1 MSVKNRNSIVT
12 DGLVFYVDAGNEDS
26 YPGSGT
32 TLTDLK
38 GGVSGS
44 LANSP
49 SFTSNNGGGIACDGT
64 DDEIQ
69 LGTIGDT
76 IPASFTWSFWANTG
90 TFSGGTSN
98 DTAWLATT
106 RSDSGNG
113 IWMYLKSSTA
123 HFTVGAISGYS
134 QSVSLSNNT
143 VYNVCFVVDSGTLK
157 IYVDGS
163 LNGSTFI
170 TTTRTQ
176 TNDVYY
182 SGVFLN
188 SDGSVRAGSH
198 SDTTYHTF
206 LYHDKAL
213 SADEITQ
220 NYNALKNRFI

>member
-12 DGLVFYVDAGNEDS
+12 DGLVFCVDLGNTNS
-26 YPGSGT
+26 YPGSGD

-64 DDEIQ
+64 NDQIQ
-69 LGTIGDT
+69 LGTIGNT
-76 IPASFTWSFWANTG
+76 IPASFTWSFWVNTG
-90 TFSGGTSN
+90 TFSSGSPSN
-98 DTAWLATT
+98 SAMLAAT
-106 RSDSGNG
+106 RSDGGKG
-113 IWMYLKSSTA
+113 IWMFLRSSSVT
-123 HFTVGAISGYS
+123 FTVGSISAYS

-163 LNGSTFI
+163 LNDSTSI

-176 TNDVYY
+176 SNYVYY
-182 SGVFLN
+182 SAVFLN
-188 SDGSVRAGSH
+188 NDGSVRSGSH
-198 SDTTYHTF
+198 ADATYHTF

-220 NYNALKNRFI
+220 NYNALKGRFD